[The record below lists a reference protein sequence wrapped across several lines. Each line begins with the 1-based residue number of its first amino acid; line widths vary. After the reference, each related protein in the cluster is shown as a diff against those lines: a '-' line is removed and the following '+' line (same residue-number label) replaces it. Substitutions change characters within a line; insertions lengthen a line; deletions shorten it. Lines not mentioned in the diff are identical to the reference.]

1 MPSVKL
7 RKVGG
12 SISAA
17 IPPHILDALS
27 LGAGSELLIEVDNGR
42 VVMSPAL
49 PKGRIGIAARLA
61 MCDFSVPLSPERQAE
76 DTAWDRMK
84 PVGREVIK

>member
-17 IPPHILDALS
+17 IPPHILETLS
-27 LGAGSELLIEVDNGR
+27 LGVGSELMIEVENGR
-42 VVMSPAL
+42 VVLSPAL
-49 PKGRIGIAARLA
+49 PKGRIGMAARLA
-61 MCDFSVPLSPERQAE
+61 MCDLSQPHTKAE
-76 DTAWDRMK
+76 QDELDAWQNAK
-84 PVGREVIK
+84 PVGREVI